1 MWKKHGRLFVV
12 ILVMVLIVGTSGWVY
27 AYASRSDIPQGI
39 HLHDWHLGGLSF
51 EQFESEWKNRMEE
64 IRKKK
69 VALVLP
75 SNMTDG
81 QERSFTVGEVVTF
94 HDEKLR
100 EELVDFFD
108 PPDLWEKVQHRWE
121 ARKGMTYELNVDW
134 DGAALDR
141 LLRERWPE
149 LFAGEPVNAVRTIT
163 DQDLVE
169 YQEDVSAYHVDVEAL
184 REEVVRLTSDEIWKE
199 PSFSFELPLQEVLA
213 EVRLEDLIEEGIE
226 RKIAEY
232 STKYSTKT
240 DGRTHNVEATA
251 RVLHDT
257 LLQPDEIFSYRKLVQ
272 ETEKKFGYKPAP
284 VILDGELRPG
294 IGGGVCQVSTTL
306 YNAVLF
312 ADLDLVERRNHS
324 LPIGYAPLGR
334 DATYSDWGIDFRFKN
349 TTGKHLLI
357 RTELKNGT
365 LSVKLFGT
373 FPEDKKVEV
382 VTETVRTIAP
392 STETRKDSSLAPG
405 QSKVVREGK
414 PGYQVNVYK
423 KITEAGS
430 DRKVLVSKDIYK
442 AQPRVVAVGQ

>member
-12 ILVMVLIVGTSGWVY
+12 ILVMALIVGTSGWVY
-27 AYASRSDIPQGI
+27 AYANRSDIPEGI

-51 EQFESEWKNRMEE
+51 EQVESEWKNRMEAIREKE
-64 IRKKK
+64 IM
-69 VALVLP
+69 LVLP
-75 SNMTDG
+75 SDMADG
-81 QERSFTVGEVVTF
+81 KERSFTLGEVVTF
-94 HDEKLR
+94 KDDELK
-100 EELVDFFD
+100 EALVSFYD

-121 ARKGMTYELNVDW
+121 ARKGIRYELDVEW
-134 DGAALDR
+134 DNIALEH

-149 LFAGEPVNAVRTIT
+149 LFAGEPVNAIRTIT

-169 YQEDVSAYHVDVEAL
+169 YQEDNSAYHVDVEAL
-184 REEVVRLTSDEIWKE
+184 LKEVVDVTPNEIWKE
-199 PSFSFELPLQEVLA
+199 PSFSFELPLREVRA
-213 EVRLEDLIEEGIE
+213 EVRLEDLVDQGIE

-232 STKYSTKT
+232 STKYSIKA
-240 DGRTHNVEATA
+240 DGRTHNVESTA
-251 RVLHDT
+251 LVLHDT

-312 ADLDLVERRNHS
+312 ADLELVERRNHS

-349 TTGKHLLI
+349 TTDKHLLI
-357 RTELKNGT
+357 RTEMKNGT
-365 LSVKLFGT
+365 LTVKLFGT

-382 VTETVRTIAP
+382 VTETVSTIAP
-392 STETRKDSSLAPG
+392 TTETRRDSSLAPG
-405 QSKVVREGK
+405 QSKVIREGK

-423 KITEAGS
+423 KITEAGTEK
-430 DRKVLVSKDIYK
+430 KVLVSKDTYK